1 MTSISSYHK
10 KSKCFDNHVKNFQ
23 NEPLYE
29 VSRIF
34 YMKRIVVKVGTQCLI
49 NEKGQVRQDVIEH
62 VMGQIICLKKRG
74 FAVLLVTSGAVATGK
89 TLLQRAPQFLN
100 SGLESKVA
108 FSLGMPH
115 LFNAY
120 QERAARDNLLC
131 AQILLTKN
139 DFRTRSRYLQI
150 MYLFEGLIFE
160 ENIIP
165 IVNEN
170 DAVSSP
176 ESAFVDNDELAG
188 LLAAQVRAHRLI
200 IFTTVEGV
208 YDKNPYEHAAAKLI
222 REICSD
228 DLVPEM
234 DTQKSQMGRGGMQS
248 KLNTALKVSK
258 LGIETVIAHIDHCG
272 TMCWFDEHHEGTKI
286 TASKNVSAYKRWLS
300 FCQGVAGVY
309 VNTGAID
316 ALQNK
321 KASLLP
327 IGITEICGDFKKG
340 DVIYVLNEDH
350 KIIAIGQAA
359 YDSQQ
364 LHNALGQA
372 QQPELIHCNNMY
384 VY

>member
-1 MTSISSYHK
+1 
-10 KSKCFDNHVKNFQ
+10 
-23 NEPLYE
+23 
-29 VSRIF
+29 
-34 YMKRIVVKVGTQCLI
+34 MKRIVVKIGTQCLI
-49 NEKGQVRQDVIEH
+49 DRLGFVRQDVISD
-62 VMGQIICLKKRG
+62 VMNQVICLKKRG

-89 TLLQRAPQFLN
+89 ALLKRAPQFLN
-100 SGLESKVA
+100 SRLESKVA
-108 FSLGMPH
+108 FSLGMPR

-120 QERAARDNLLC
+120 QERANQDNLLC

-139 DFRTRSRYLQI
+139 DFKTRDRYLQ
-150 MYLFEGLIFE
+150 MMHLLEGLIFE

-200 IFTTVEGV
+200 IFTTVNGV
-208 YDKNPYEHAAAKLI
+208 YDKNPNDHSDAQLI
-222 REICSD
+222 HEIHPED
-228 DLVPEM
+228 IVPTM
-234 DTQKSQMGRGGMQS
+234 DAQKTQMGRGGMQS

-258 LGIETVIAHIDHCG
+258 LGIETVIAHIDQCG

-286 TASKNVSAYKRWLS
+286 TAARNVSAYKKWLS

-309 VNTGAID
+309 INQGAIN
-316 ALQNK
+316 ALQSK
-321 KASLLP
+321 SASLLP
-327 IGITEICGDFKKG
+327 VGITSICGDFKKG
-340 DVIYVLNEDH
+340 EVIYVFNEDH
-350 KIIAIGQAA
+350 KIIAIGQAT

-364 LHNALGQA
+364 LQAYLGQA
-372 QQPELIHCNNMY
+372 QQPELLHCNNMY